1 LLLVVREQEMPLAK
15 LNRYREAYA
24 EIAKEIPHPEYTDH
38 IDSNTRTFF
47 DADES
52 DDMEHYTGCT
62 DWPSM
67 KAAVFA
73 IEAVRNMNAG
83 RDFEHRAVK
92 LLKMAL
98 EEMRRVEKEF
108 AS

>member
-1 LLLVVREQEMPLAK
+1 MPLAK
-15 LNRYREAYA
+15 LNRYREAYI

-38 IDSNTRTFF
+38 IDSNTRRFF
-47 DADES
+47 D
-52 DDMEHYTGCT
+52 DDQCDVFGHYTGCT

-83 RDFEHRAVK
+83 RGLGFEHRAVK
-92 LLKMAL
+92 LLEMAL
-98 EEMRRVEKEF
+98 KEMQQVAKEH